1 MIDESFVQQLTAA
14 SHQLKTRSYELSQS
28 GDDHD
33 IAMIMAALAVT
44 MDAVK
49 SLGEDINQLVGPKGL
64 GASGE

>member
-1 MIDESFVQQLTAA
+1 MTDESFAELATI

-28 GDDHD
+28 SGDHD
-33 IAMIMAALAVT
+33 IAMLMAALAVT
-44 MDAVK
+44 MDALK